1 MTVTL
6 KADARTL
13 GESVENIRKAGKIP
27 AVFYGA
33 KASSTAITVNDKE
46 FLKVLH
52 EAGESTA
59 ISLKT
64 PTETL
69 DVMIHDI
76 QFDPVKNKPL
86 HVDFLVID
94 MNKPITVKVPIE
106 FTGIALAVKN
116 SLGNLVEVLHEI
128 EIEAL
133 PKNLPHSL
141 PIDVSILAEVDQKL
155 QISDIAVPAG
165 VTILDNPEEIVALIA
180 PFVEEKEEVEPID
193 LSVIEVEKKGKKDD
207 DTPLAEAETP
217 VA

>member
-6 KADARTL
+6 KADARAL

-33 KASSTAITVNDKE
+33 KATSTSITVNDKE
-46 FLKVLH
+46 FIKVLS

-59 ISLKT
+59 ISLNT

-76 QFDPVKNKPL
+76 QFDPVKNKPI

-141 PIDVSILAEVDQKL
+141 PIDVTVLAEVDQKL
-155 QISDIAVPAG
+155 QISDISVPSG
-165 VTILDNPEEIVALIA
+165 VTVLDNPEEIIALIA

-193 LSVIEVEKKGKKDD
+193 LSAIEVEKKGKKDED
-207 DTPLAEAETP
+207 APLVEEETP